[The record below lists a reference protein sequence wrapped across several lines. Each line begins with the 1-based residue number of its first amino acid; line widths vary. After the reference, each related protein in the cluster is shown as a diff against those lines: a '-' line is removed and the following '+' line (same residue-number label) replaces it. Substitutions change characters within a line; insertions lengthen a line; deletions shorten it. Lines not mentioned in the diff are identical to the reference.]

1 MPVKKKTQSESVSAR
16 KATGPVDRRESVS
29 MGSVYSPVKTNF
41 RVWAPGADLVEVL
54 LYTSG
59 NPDECPRS
67 HVAMRQEDGGF
78 WYAEVRGDI
87 KNTYYVYRVTRND
100 TERPGL
106 KNMKPSFMLA
116 TDPYAKALGVNG
128 KKGMVLCL
136 EETDPPGFRTHA
148 KPPLAAP
155 TDSVIYEL
163 HVRDL
168 SIHPHSGIKHRGK
181 YAGLA
186 ERGTVNTDPEF
197 FYRGKAVTTGLDH
210 IRELG
215 ITHIHLLPVCDF
227 GSVDEAKSMFAEDV
241 PAGPK
246 NSVDR
251 KTKFSAEYN
260 WGYDPENYNAP
271 EGSYST
277 DPFDGAVRIREFKSM
292 VQALHEAGIRVIM
305 DVVYNHVYSSG
316 ESNFEILAPGYFFR
330 MNADGTFSNGSGCG
344 NETASEREMMRK
356 FMVESVCYW
365 ADEYRIDGFRFDLMG
380 LHDIETMNI
389 IRWELDKIDPSIIMY
404 GEGWAAEDSPLAE
417 DLRALK
423 KNGRRL
429 NERIGLFSDDMRDG
443 IRGSVVIEDDTGF
456 VNGYGKRAEDIKF
469 GIVAAVEHP
478 QVDIEKVHYSKNFW
492 AGEPFRCINYASS
505 HDDHCLWDKLKL
517 SAAGSGDDEL
527 VALNK
532 LSAAIVL
539 SSQGIPFFLAGEE
552 MARTKGGVKN
562 SFKSPDSVNMLDWDR
577 KASFMDLTEYY
588 RGLILLRKT
597 YRAFTLRSSEEI
609 RKRLRFFETDQGIV
623 YGLNGEGLPPP
634 VAGSPYSRFI
644 VIFNPSVK
652 EMKFSLSEG
661 RWDLLVNGRSAG
673 ILPLDRLE
681 ERAVVPGTSAFVLG
695 KM

>member
-1 MPVKKKTQSESVSAR
+1 MKKKTRFESA
-16 KATGPVDRRESVS
+16 P
-29 MGSVYSPVKTNF
+29 MGSAYSPLKTSF
-41 RVWAPGADLVEVL
+41 RVWAPGADSVEVL
-54 LYTSG
+54 LYASG

-67 HVAMRQEDGGF
+67 HAAMKREDGGF
-78 WYAEVRGDI
+78 WYAEVGGDI
-87 KNTYYVYRVTRND
+87 KNTYYVYRVTRNG
-100 TERPGL
+100 TESPGA
-106 KNMKPSFMLA
+106 KSTKQSCMLA

-128 KKGMVLCL
+128 KRGMVLCL
-136 EETDPPGFRTHA
+136 EETDPPGFRIHA

-155 TDSVIYEL
+155 TDSVIYEA

-168 SIHPHSGIKHRGK
+168 SMHPHSGIKHRGK

-186 ERGTVNTDPEF
+186 ERGTVNAGPEF
-197 FYRGKAVTTGLDH
+197 FYQGKAVTTGLDH

-215 ITHIHLLPVCDF
+215 ITHIHLLPVYDF
-227 GSVDEAKSMFAEDV
+227 GSVDEAKSI
-241 PAGPK
+241 
-246 NSVDR
+246 S
-251 KTKFSAEYN
+251 EYN

-277 DPFDGAVRIREFKSM
+277 DPFDGAVRIREFKTM
-292 VQALHEAGIRVIM
+292 VQTLHEEGIRVIM
-305 DVVYNHVYSSG
+305 DVVYNHVYSAG

-356 FMVESVCYW
+356 FMVESLRYW

-429 NERIGLFSDDMRDG
+429 NERIGFFSDDMRDG
-443 IRGSVVIEDDTGF
+443 IRGSVMIGDDTGF
-456 VNGYGKRAEDIKF
+456 VNGCGKRAEDIKF

-478 QVDIEKVHYSKNFW
+478 QVDIEKVRYSKDFW
-492 AGEPFRCINYASS
+492 AGEPSRCINYASS

-527 VALNK
+527 LALNK

-577 KASFMDLTEYY
+577 KAAFMDLWEYY

-597 YRAFTLRSSEEI
+597 YRAFTLRSSQEI
-609 RKRLRFFETDQGIV
+609 RKRLRFFETDQGIA
-623 YGLNGEGLPPP
+623 YSLNGEGFPPP
-634 VAGSPYSRFI
+634 AAGSPYSRFI
-644 VIFNPSVK
+644 VIFNPSVN
-652 EMKFSLSEG
+652 EMKFSLRGG

-673 ILPLDRLE
+673 IRPLDRLKG
-681 ERAVVPGTSAFVLG
+681 RTAFPGTSAFVLG
-695 KM
+695 KV

>member
-1 MPVKKKTQSESVSAR
+1 MMPVKKMTRCE
-16 KATGPVDRRESVS
+16 PVS
-29 MGSVYSPVKTNF
+29 MGSVYSPAKTSF
-41 RVWAPGADLVEVL
+41 RVWAPGADSVEVL

-59 NPDECPRS
+59 KSDECPYA
-67 HVAMRQEDGGF
+67 HIAMRREDGGF
-78 WYAEVRGDI
+78 WYAEAGGDI
-87 KNTYYVYRVTRND
+87 KNTYYVYGVTRND
-100 TERPGL
+100 NESL
-106 KNMKPSFMLA
+106 NSKDMKRSFMQA

-128 KKGMVLCL
+128 KRGMVLCL

-168 SIHPHSGIKHRGK
+168 SMHPHSGIKHRGK

-186 ERGTVNTDPEF
+186 EKGTVNAGPEF

-210 IRELG
+210 IRDLG
-215 ITHIHLLPVCDF
+215 ITHIHLLPVHDF
-227 GSVDEAKSMFAEDV
+227 GSVDEACI
-241 PAGPK
+241 
-246 NSVDR
+246 
-251 KTKFSAEYN
+251 SAEYN

-277 DPFDGAVRIREFKSM
+277 DPFDGAVRIREFKTM
-292 VQALHEAGIRVIM
+292 VQALHEEGIRVIM
-305 DVVYNHVYSSG
+305 DVVYNHVYSAG

-356 FMVESVCYW
+356 FMVESLCYW

-417 DLRALK
+417 DLRSLK

-443 IRGSVVIEDDTGF
+443 IRGSVTIENDTGF
-456 VNGYGKRAEDIKF
+456 VNGCGKRAEDIKF

-478 QVDIEKVHYSKNFW
+478 QVDIEKVHYSKGFW
-492 AGEPFRCINYASS
+492 AGEPSRCVNYASS
-505 HDDHCLWDKLKL
+505 HDDLCLWDKLKL
-517 SAAGSGDDEL
+517 SGSSLGDDEL

-577 KASFMDLTEYY
+577 KAAFMDLTEYY

-597 YRAFTLRSSEEI
+597 YRAFTLRSSAEI
-609 RKRLRFFETDQGIV
+609 RRRLWFYETDWGIA
-623 YGLNGEGLPPP
+623 YSLNGEGLPPP
-634 VAGSPYSRFI
+634 AAGSPYSRFI
-644 VIFNPSVK
+644 VILNPSVK
-652 EMKFSLSEG
+652 EMKFSLGEG

-673 ILPLDRLE
+673 IRPLDRLE
-681 ERAVVPGTSAFVLG
+681 GSAAVPGTSAFIVG
-695 KM
+695 KI